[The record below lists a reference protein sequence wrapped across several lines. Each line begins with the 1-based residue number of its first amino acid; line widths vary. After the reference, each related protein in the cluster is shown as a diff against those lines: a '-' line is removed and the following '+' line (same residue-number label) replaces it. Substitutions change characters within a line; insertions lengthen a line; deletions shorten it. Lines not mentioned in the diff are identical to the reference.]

1 MSLATQL
8 CNVVYSKIKI
18 SIANSKP
25 PEQPAPAPEPPPA
38 AAAVENDYLSIK
50 TRIKTTIASKLDSES
65 EDDPFYESIG
75 RSPSAV
81 KSDTSPPESPEPIKH
96 LTDPD
101 LYESSAL

>member
-1 MSLATQL
+1 MSLGTQL
-8 CNVVYSKIKI
+8 RNVVYSKIKI
-18 SIANSKP
+18 SIANNKP
-25 PEQPAPAPEPPPA
+25 PEQPAPAPEPPAA

-75 RSPSAV
+75 GSPSAV
-81 KSDTSPPESPEPIKH
+81 KPESPEPIKH